1 MGTCL
6 KCGKKTEDKA
16 AFCEQCQEDMSR
28 YPVKPGTV
36 IHLPKRQ
43 ALPEKKAELYEE
55 EDKGRQ
61 VMRLQKT
68 VRLLLA
74 TVALLSVLLM
84 VMAFMLVRTLNQ
96 EHTVAPI
103 GRNYTT
109 VDTSH
114 QP

>member
-1 MGTCL
+1 MGACL
-6 KCGKKTEDKA
+6 KCGKNTEGKA
-16 AFCEQCQEDMSR
+16 VFCQQCQEDMSR

-36 IHLPKRQ
+36 IHIPRRQ
-43 ALPEKKAELYEE
+43 AIPEKKNELYEE

-68 VRLLLA
+68 TRFLMA
-74 TVALLSVLLM
+74 TVALFSVLLM
-84 VMAFMLVRTLNQ
+84 IMGFMLVRTLT
-96 EHTVAPI
+96 EEKAAAPI

>member
-1 MGTCL
+1 MGACL
-6 KCGKKTEDKA
+6 KCGKKIEDKA
-16 AFCEQCQEDMSR
+16 AFCNSCQEDMSR

-43 ALPEKKAELYEE
+43 ALAEKKTEMYHE
-55 EDKGRQ
+55 EDAGRH
-61 VMRLQKT
+61 VVRLQKT
-68 VRLLLA
+68 VRFLMVL
-74 TVALLSVLLM
+74 VALLSVLLTIT
-84 VMAFMLVRTLNQ
+84 AFMLIRTLS
-96 EHTVAPI
+96 EDKPVAPI

>member
-1 MGTCL
+1 MGACL
-6 KCGKKTEDKA
+6 KCGKETLEKA
-16 AFCEQCQEDMSR
+16 AFCEECQEDMSR

-43 ALPEKKAELYEE
+43 TLPEKKTELYQE

-61 VMRLQKT
+61 VIRLQRI
-68 VRLLLA
+68 VRVLLA

-84 VMAFMLVRTLNQ
+84 IMAFMLIRTLTEDKQ
-96 EHTVAPI
+96 VAPI